1 MQIKDDMVLTWP
13 DKLKGDPSK
22 DIGTSIVFPSRPWAR
37 HLWVLWLKATK
48 EALIK
53 QVKLQRFVGRERLG
67 ENPSKDLEPNQ
78 WAEKRLKA
86 SLGEI
91 RVIVGGSTMAGSS
104 RKVRKTYL
112 QMVQKVQITSRLPK
126 LKRVDDST
134 ISFIE
139 EDAWWLHHPHD
150 DALVINLSIAD
161 LNARQILV
169 DNGSSVDILYYL
181 TVQQMR
187 IGKEWLLP
195 STHHL

>member
-1 MQIKDDMVLTWP
+1 
-13 DKLKGDPSK
+13 
-22 DIGTSIVFPSRPWAR
+22 
-37 HLWVLWLKATK
+37 
-48 EALIK
+48 
-53 QVKLQRFVGRERLG
+53 
-67 ENPSKDLEPNQ
+67 
-78 WAEKRLKA
+78 
-86 SLGEI
+86 
-91 RVIVGGSTMAGSS
+91 
-104 RKVRKTYL
+104 
-112 QMVQKVQITSRLPK
+112 MVQKVQITSRLPK
-126 LKRVDDST
+126 LKRVDDPT

-139 EDAWWLHHPHD
+139 EDAWWLHHRHD